1 MGVASFGNLATLCR
15 TVGDRPRDRPNFPCV
30 PCIPWLNLPRGGFA
44 ARLISVWQFRY
55 NILNAV
61 EMSKVKENIEMGDEK
76 SNAKG
81 VSPHLI
87 LNRFKGCR
95 FKRL

>member
-1 MGVASFGNLATLCR
+1 MS
-15 TVGDRPRDRPNFPCV
+15 
-30 PCIPWLNLPRGGFA
+30 
-44 ARLISVWQFRY
+44 
-55 NILNAV
+55 NAV
-61 EMSKVKENIEMGDEK
+61 EMRKVKGNIEMGDK
-76 SNAKG
+76 SSNDKG

>member
-1 MGVASFGNLATLCR
+1 MRN
-15 TVGDRPRDRPNFPCV
+15 
-30 PCIPWLNLPRGGFA
+30 
-44 ARLISVWQFRY
+44 
-55 NILNAV
+55 
-61 EMSKVKENIEMGDEK
+61 VKENIEMGDKK

-87 LNRFKGCR
+87 LNRFKRFR

>member
-1 MGVASFGNLATLCR
+1 MR
-15 TVGDRPRDRPNFPCV
+15 
-30 PCIPWLNLPRGGFA
+30 
-44 ARLISVWQFRY
+44 
-55 NILNAV
+55 
-61 EMSKVKENIEMGDEK
+61 KVKENIEMGDK
-76 SNAKG
+76 NSNAKAG